1 MMILKGETKMKKEE
15 IKKEIKRGEQVH
27 TKKDEPKPTKDMRP
41 LNLEKVRIN
50 HKEDLKPNLPK
61 KEKLENELNHE
72 EKPKLLTPQEKL
84 EVMINLCGNKKELKE
99 MLININGLVIDAP
112 KQIKTEIK
120 VKKLK

>member
-1 MMILKGETKMKKEE
+1 MKKEE
-15 IKKEIKRGEQVH
+15 IKGEIKRVEQVH
-27 TKKDEPKPTKDMRP
+27 TKKGEPKPTKDMRP
-41 LNLEKVRIN
+41 LKLEKVRIH

-61 KEKLENELNHE
+61 KEKLEDELNHE
-72 EKPKLLTPQEKL
+72 EKNKPLTPQEKL

-112 KQIKTEIK
+112 KQIKAETK